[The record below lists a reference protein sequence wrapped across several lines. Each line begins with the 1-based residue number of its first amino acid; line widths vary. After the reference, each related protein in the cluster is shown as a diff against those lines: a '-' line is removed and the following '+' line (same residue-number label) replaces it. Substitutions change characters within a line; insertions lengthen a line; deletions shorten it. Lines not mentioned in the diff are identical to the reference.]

1 MNNDIVINLSM
12 HEDISRTMDWKLFG
26 GLATF
31 VGGGGGA
38 TSGGSLFSGFIR
50 SHKVLTLLSEGRYY
64 RNFTVVQSSVKV
76 LNITQTEE
84 SWRWG
89 YIRGGL

>member
-31 VGGGGGA
+31 VGGGGG
-38 TSGGSLFSGFIR
+38 
-50 SHKVLTLLSEGRYY
+50 
-64 RNFTVVQSSVKV
+64 
-76 LNITQTEE
+76 
-84 SWRWG
+84 G
-89 YIRGGL
+89 YFRGLAVFGIY